1 MQCLHD
7 ETRTA
12 FNALVDELSDG
23 SAASQIGVAPLRG
36 FTGSTVQAVLEELAG
51 AVGELG
57 GSLEV
62 DGSALAELVA
72 AAVERELLEAYYTAA
87 RVEEKLDGLG
97 VAALTERMDTIENAL
112 SADGVVLGEVPAAYP
127 FTLPA
132 AELAGAAE
140 LIGDSPAVWMNG
152 ELVALVSSEIV
163 RVQPDEGKIER
174 IHLRGEV
181 IPAASVFEPLW
192 ADGGYLLGEA
202 AGARYLV
209 SVNTGACALLDY
221 AEGSAFCGAAR
232 VGNIITA
239 VFHRGSVL
247 HFVRRSTAGDSG
259 AEPVLTALDAYS
271 ENGSAHDRVL
281 NVWGGVFVML
291 KYKAEGSVLKVYE
304 PAEMSGG
311 AEYGVGSAAEARSI
325 RTAGEDCFFILEAE
339 GESHPA
345 RCRMAASSAEPAIT
359 VGEGEAERIIAGVGG
374 CIYAVDGRN
383 CFRLDKETL
392 ATLEVFELPADIPSL
407 MEAAPLG
414 ELWGGKYVIA
424 GPWLLDAEA
433 MKLTA
438 LRCDG
443 AQPEGFALM
452 PMAERCFAA
461 RAKGRWYV
469 FDSLL
474 RPVWGMVPY
483 TAGGTA

>member
-7 ETRTA
+7 ETRAA
-12 FNALVDELSDG
+12 FNALVDDLSDG
-23 SAASQIGVAPLRG
+23 SAASQIGVAALRG

-72 AAVERELLEAYYTAA
+72 AAVERELLAAYYTAA
-87 RVEEKLDGLG
+87 RVEEKLNGLG
-97 VAALTERMDTIENAL
+97 VAALTERMETIENAL

-140 LIGDSPAVWMNG
+140 LMGDSPAVWMNG
-152 ELVALVSSEIV
+152 ELVAVVSSEIV
-163 RVQPDEGKIER
+163 RVQPAEGKIER
-174 IHLRGEV
+174 IPLSGEP

-192 ADGGYLLGEA
+192 ADGGYLLGET
-202 AGARYLV
+202 AGAGYLV

-259 AEPVLTALDAYS
+259 AEPALTALDAYS

-281 NVWGGVFVML
+281 NVWDGAFVML
-291 KYKAEGSVLKVYE
+291 KYKTDGSVLKVYE
-304 PAEMSGG
+304 PAEMSGS
-311 AEYGVGSAAEARSI
+311 AEYAVGSAVGARSI
-325 RTAGEDCFFILEAE
+325 RTAGEDCFFVLEAD
-339 GESHPA
+339 GERHPA
-345 RCRMAASSAEPAIT
+345 RCRMADSSAEPVIT
-359 VGEGEAERIIAGVGG
+359 VGESEAERIIAVMDG
-374 CIYAVDGRN
+374 CIYAADGRN
-383 CFRLDKETL
+383 CCRLDKETL
-392 ATLEVFELPADIPSL
+392 ATLGVFGLPADIPAL

-414 ELWGGKYVIA
+414 ELWGGKYVLA
-424 GPWLLDAEA
+424 GPWLLGAEDA
-433 MKLTA
+433 KLTA

-443 AQPEGFALM
+443 EEPEGFALM
-452 PMAERCFAA
+452 PTAERCFAA
-461 RAKGRWYV
+461 HAKGRWYV
-469 FDSLL
+469 FDSRL

-483 TAGGTA
+483 TAGGTE